1 MKMKIKQILKTKTAI
16 IIISI
21 ILVVGLI
28 TITNLII
35 KGVNETVAFINNPI
49 PVYAMTKVNVPTKFE
64 KEYRYNSQVP
74 EEVILAELYT
84 LADRFN
90 LDANKWEALVRCEA
104 TGKDGKIDNL
114 AKNPNSTALGSGQ
127 YLIKTWEATESFKQF
142 KKARTDYKASL
153 WEMALDLS
161 TGQQDK
167 WSECNNILGIYN
179 YKK

>member
-1 MKMKIKQILKTKTAI
+1 MKQKLKQILKTKTGI
-16 IIISI
+16 IILSI
-21 ILVVGLI
+21 ILVVGI
-28 TITNLII
+28 VTITNAII

-49 PVYAMTKVNVPTKFE
+49 PAYAMTKVNVPTKFE
-64 KEYRYNSQVP
+64 KEYRYNAQVP

-104 TGKDGKIDNL
+104 TPNGSIDNL
-114 AKNPNSTALGSGQ
+114 AKNNASTALGVSQ
-127 YLIKTWEATESFKQF
+127 YLIRTWEATESFKQF

-161 TGQQDK
+161 TGEQDK